1 MKTADAKTPIE
12 HYPALAKAIGVS
24 DLYFKREDLHLYGSH
39 KGRSIPVMIDNYY
52 KIGDRRF
59 AISSS
64 GNAALAAALYINELN
79 SSHFS
84 QLKCAD
90 SKTSQPIDLDIF
102 VGNHVAPH
110 KLEKLKKLA
119 NDNIRILVKERPLQ
133 ALTQVTNE
141 GVRSLRQSTD
151 DTALIGYE
159 SLAEELVEELEGPP
173 KTAGAIFIG
182 TSSGTTAQALA
193 SHFLKKIAKDKNGR
207 CPQIH
212 IVQTS
217 SCHPMSAAFGA
228 YEGPDE
234 KSDADAIVDITA
246 QRKSA
251 LIPLIEKTGG
261 YGWFATNEN
270 IQAAQ
275 ELVKK
280 HTGLDISTN
289 SALSVAG
296 AIQAAYAGHDIKGP
310 VICMIC
316 GD

>member
-1 MKTADAKTPIE
+1 MKTVSTKTPLE

-24 DLYFKREDLHLYGSH
+24 DLYFKREDLHPYGSH

-52 KIGDRRF
+52 KKGDRRF

-64 GNAALAAALYINELN
+64 GNAALAAALYINESN
-79 SSHFS
+79 AKSEEP
-84 QLKCAD
+84 A
-90 SKTSQPIDLDIF
+90 DLDIF
-102 VGNHVAPH
+102 VGNHVALH
-110 KLEKLKKLA
+110 KLEKLKKIA
-119 NDNIRILVKERPLQ
+119 ATPESNGHIRILVKERPLQ
-133 ALTQVTNE
+133 ALTQAANE

-159 SLAEELVEELEGPP
+159 SLAEELSDQLKTTEESGAE
-173 KTAGAIFIG
+173 KAGAVFIG

-193 SHFLKKIAKDKNGR
+193 SYFLEKTSTKKNGA
-207 CPQIH
+207 CPQVH

-217 SCHPMSAAFGA
+217 SCHPIADAFGV

-234 KSDADAIVDITA
+234 KSNADAIVDITA

-261 YGWFATNEN
+261 HGWFATNEN

-280 HTGLDISTN
+280 HTGLDISAN

-296 AIQAAYAGHDIKGP
+296 AMQAVYAGHNIDGP
-310 VICMIC
+310 VICLIC